1 MKLPVSQLVL
11 NPDNPRVIKDD
22 KYRKLVQSLKDFP
35 EMADIREI
43 VVNKDNVILGGNMR
57 FRAMQEAGWTE
68 VPVKVVDWSEEKQ
81 REFII
86 KDNSSFGEWD
96 YDVLANQYELEDL
109 EAWGVDLPYDLKNTE
124 VEEDEPPEV
133 EGGAAKSVLGTVY
146 QLGRHRVMCGDSTVK
161 ENVELLMDGVK
172 ADMVFTDPPYGVSYE
187 GRKKFG
193 IIDNDELDKVGLLDF
208 LRLAFGNVSDVL
220 KEGGCFYI
228 CSGWPTIKEFITATE
243 DKRLKLSTKLVWIKN
258 NLGWGF
264 ADYRTKTE
272 VILYGFKE
280 GGKHYWCGDRDQ
292 SNVWEFSKDTDY
304 KHPTQKPI
312 ELVAKAINNSSKNG
326 ESIVDLFLG
335 SGSTLIACEQTDRI
349 CYGMELD
356 PKYVDVIRK
365 RYWKFTHDGNEEGW
379 EEGTPAINAGEKQVV
394 ENAVS

>member
-1 MKLPVSQLVL
+1 MKLPASQLVL
-11 NPDNPRVIKDD
+11 NPDNPRVIKDE

-35 EMADIREI
+35 EMADVREI

-133 EGGAAKSVLGTVY
+133 SSEPAVSKLGEVY
-146 QLGRHRVMCGDSTVK
+146 QLGRHRVMCGDSTDFGQVS
-161 ENVELLMDGVK
+161 ELLDGAIPK
-172 ADMVFTDPPYGVSYE
+172 LCLTDPPYGLGE
-187 GRKKFG
+187 KKKSG
-193 IIDNDELDKVGLLDF
+193 KNDYSQYDDTRINLEELAKLWLPIAREICETVVFSPGVTNQWVYPEPNWVF
-208 LRLAFGNVSDVL
+208 CWFYGGGQLRS
-220 KEGGCFYI
+220 
-228 CSGWPTIKEFITATE
+228 S
-243 DKRLKLSTKLVWIKN
+243 
-258 NLGWGF
+258 WGF
-264 ADYRTKTE
+264 NCWQPF
-272 VILYGFKE
+272 LCYGKDPSLANGK
-280 GGKHYWCGDRDQ
+280 GGRPDAVDM
-292 SNVWEFSKDTDY
+292 NVPANAKDID
-304 KHPTQKPI
+304 HPCPKPI
-312 ELVAKAINNSSKNG
+312 KLMAWLLERLSFDKASPIY
-326 ESIVDLFLG
+326 EPFCG
-335 SGSTLIACEQTDRI
+335 SGSTLIACEQTDRT

-356 PKYVDVIRK
+356 PKYVDVCRK

-379 EEGTPAINAGEKQVV
+379 QEGTPAINAGEKQVV
-394 ENAVS
+394 ENAVP